1 METQKARKRGRPV
14 EKPMPERIDRDPEDV
29 AKVLMRTPVKDTTQ
43 WKYLE
48 KKNSIR
54 GIGK

>member
-14 EKPMPERIDRDPEDV
+14 EKPMPEKIDRDGEDV

-43 WKYLE
+43 WRYLR
-48 KKNSIR
+48 KKPV
-54 GIGK
+54 